1 MRKYGCSVSC
11 SYAVLR
17 DAIFAH
23 ATNTPLLCSAATRW
37 KNNRREM
44 IYTAHTKKAKQTEF
58 PTKKEMNEREYVY
71 CVCCVL
77 CAVYSLHT
85 QYYSRRTPVIVHL
98 TESNRIQSN
107 TRRIFSIVSRM
118 LHARQTLGVVMMTV
132 STSYTF
138 RRDLLWHQN
147 MPHFQNYILYA
158 FCFIT

>member
-1 MRKYGCSVSC
+1 MFICCASRCYICTRNKHTTSLQRCHPMEEQPK
-11 SYAVLR
+11 R
-17 DAIFAH
+17 DD
-23 ATNTPLLCSAATRW
+23 
-37 KNNRREM
+37 
-44 IYTAHTKKAKQTEF
+44 IYCTHEKSEANWIPNQKR
-58 PTKKEMNEREYVY
+58 NERVRICIL

-147 MPHFQNYILYA
+147 MPHFQKYILYA